1 MIQNTAEILKT
12 NKKEGMNIEE
22 IRQEVTNMKEEVVTD
37 ATEAEET
44 ARSLELELMEAQA
57 AHERKEEA
65 ERSGREVKEK
75 MQELTG

>member
-12 NKKEGMNIEE
+12 NNKEGMDLKEMHRE
-22 IRQEVTNMKEEVVTD
+22 ITQMKDEEVI
-37 ATEAEET
+37 EASENEEE

-65 ERSGREVKEK
+65 ERQGKEVKEK
-75 MQELTG
+75 MRELTG